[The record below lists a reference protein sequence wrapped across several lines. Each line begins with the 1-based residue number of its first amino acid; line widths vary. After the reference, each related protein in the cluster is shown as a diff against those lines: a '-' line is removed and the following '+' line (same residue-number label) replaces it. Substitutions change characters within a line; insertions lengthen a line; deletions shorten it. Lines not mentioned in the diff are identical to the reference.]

1 MNIPEDLT
9 EIWESLAIPQGG
21 KIIYVV
27 LDGVGGLPDRD
38 RGGTELQIAQ
48 TPNLDKLAEQSSCG
62 LLEIVGPGITPGS
75 GPGHLTLFGYH
86 PLKYRLGRGVL
97 SALGID
103 FDLKEGDVAA
113 RANFATMDKEG
124 KISDRR
130 AGRIATDLNQRLC
143 QNIRDKVQLD
153 FEGEFFF
160 ETVSEHRAVLVL
172 RGKGLGGDL
181 PDTDPQ
187 RTGVAPNQPQANSE
201 ASAKTAKLVNSF
213 LEQVKQILA
222 SESPANMVLLR
233 GFEQYHPLP
242 SLRDRFK
249 LKGVCIADYPMYRGV
264 SRLLG
269 MDVLP
274 RPGGME
280 KRFQVLSDCDGED
293 YDFYFL
299 HVKKTDSYGE
309 DADFDHKVEFIE
321 AVDRLI
327 PQVTALNPDVLV
339 VTADHSTP
347 AIMGRHSWHPVPVM
361 LAAATAKVDPVA
373 SFDEYACITGSLGT
387 HPGTHL
393 MGLALAHAGRL
404 QKFARRIRGKG
415 VGAWVLSNGLA

>member
-1 MNIPEDLT
+1 MILPLDIS
-9 EIWESLAIPQGG
+9 EIWERLALPTGG

-27 LDGVGGLPDRD
+27 LDGIGGLSDPE
-38 RGGTELQIAQ
+38 RGGTELQVAQ
-48 TPNLDKLAEQSSCG
+48 TPHLDALAQKSSCG
-62 LLEIVGPGITPGS
+62 LLETVGPGITPGS

-86 PLKYRLGRGVL
+86 PLRYKIGRGVL

-103 FDLKEGDVAA
+103 FELQEGDIAA
-113 RANFATMDKEG
+113 RANFATVDESG
-124 KISDRR
+124 KVRDRR

-143 QNIRDKVQLD
+143 EKIRDQVKLD
-153 FEGEFFF
+153 DDIEFFF

-172 RGKGLGGDL
+172 RGEGLSGEL

-187 RTGVAPNQPQANSE
+187 RTGVKPKPLQAHSD
-201 ASAKTAKLVNSF
+201 AAQKTARIVDTF
-213 LEQVKQILA
+213 LKHVRETLA
-222 SESPANMVLLR
+222 DENRANMVLLR

-242 SLRDRFK
+242 SLRDRFQ
-249 LKGVCIADYPMYRGV
+249 LNGICLADYPMYRGV

-269 MDVLP
+269 MTVP
-274 RPGGME
+274 PSPGGME
-280 KRFQVLSDCDGED
+280 KRFQALADCYGDD

-309 DADFDHKVEFIE
+309 DADFDQKVELIE
-321 AVDRLI
+321 AVDKLL

-347 AIMGRHSWHPVPVM
+347 ATMGVHSWHPVPVM
-361 LAAATAKVDPVA
+361 LAAANAKVDAVK
-373 SFDEYACITGSLGT
+373 SFDEYACLQGSLGT
-387 HPGTHL
+387 RPGTDL

-404 QKFARRIRGKG
+404 QKF
-415 VGAWVLSNGLA
+415 GA

>member
-1 MNIPEDLT
+1 ME
-9 EIWESLAIPQGG
+9 Q
-21 KIIYVV
+21 
-27 LDGVGGLPDRD
+27 DG
-38 RGGTELQIAQ
+38 
-48 TPNLDKLAEQSSCG
+48 N
-62 LLEIVGPGITPGS
+62 
-75 GPGHLTLFGYH
+75 
-86 PLKYRLGRGVL
+86 
-97 SALGID
+97 
-103 FDLKEGDVAA
+103 
-113 RANFATMDKEG
+113 
-124 KISDRR
+124 ISDRR

-143 QNIRDKVQLD
+143 QKIRDKVTLD
-153 FEGEFFF
+153 FDGEFFF

-201 ASAKTAKLVNSF
+201 ASAKTAKLVTSF
-213 LEQVKQILA
+213 IEQVQEILA
-222 SESPANMVLLR
+222 DESPANMVLLR

-269 MDVLP
+269 MKVLP
-274 RPGGME
+274 HPGGME
-280 KRFQVLSDCDGED
+280 KRFQVLSDCYGKD

-309 DADFDHKVEFIE
+309 DADFDHKVELIE
-321 AVDRLI
+321 AVDHLM

-361 LAAATAKVDPVA
+361 LAAATAKIDPVA

-387 HPGTHL
+387 RPGTHL

-404 QKFARRIRGKG
+404 QKF
-415 VGAWVLSNGLA
+415 GA

>member
-1 MNIPEDLT
+1 MNIPADIS
-9 EIWESLAIPQGG
+9 EIWDNLAIPQGG

-27 LDGVGGLPDRD
+27 LDGVGGLPDKD
-38 RGGTELQIAQ
+38 RGGTELQVAS

-103 FDLKEGDVAA
+103 FELKEGDVAA
-113 RANFATMDKEG
+113 RANFATINKEG

-143 QNIRDKVQLD
+143 QKIREQVQLD
-153 FEGEFFF
+153 FDGEFFF
-160 ETVSEHRAVLVL
+160 ETVSEHRAVLIL
-172 RGKGLGGDL
+172 RGTGLEGDL
-181 PDTDPQ
+181 ADTDPQ

-201 ASAKTAKLVNSF
+201 ALTKTAKLVNSF
-213 LEQVKQILA
+213 TKQVKEILA
-222 SESPANMVLLR
+222 DESPANMVLLR
-233 GFEQYHPLP
+233 GFQQYHFLP

-269 MDVLP
+269 MEVLP
-274 RPGGME
+274 RPGGM
-280 KRFQVLSDCDGED
+280 KQRFQALSDCYSQE

-299 HVKKTDSYGE
+299 HIKKTDSYGE
-309 DADFDHKVEFIE
+309 DADFDHKVQLIE
-321 AVDRLI
+321 EIDALI
-327 PQVTALNPDVLV
+327 PQVTALEPEVLV

-347 AIMGRHSWHPVPVM
+347 AIMGRHSWHPVPVT
-361 LAAATAKVDPVA
+361 LCAATAKVDPVA
-373 SFDEYACITGSLGT
+373 KFDEYACLQGSLGT
-387 HPGTHL
+387 RPGTHL

-404 QKFARRIRGKG
+404 QKF
-415 VGAWVLSNGLA
+415 GA